1 MCTAAV
7 PSTLPQPSIAVN
19 DPPLI
24 LSTSQACHSVISGQ
38 RPDSQAPI
46 TLTCPRDAAAAVKCS
61 NEPVTSPYS
70 VDPAAAD
77 TRDVE
82 KTVTR
87 SRPWRDEV
95 TETGDRAQASN
106 DATQAS
112 DLDDEMR
119 AITSSYRHLLLDTPP
134 SPILLS
140 RQLTAKARFE
150 PSAAVKTEN
159 QISSSNA
166 RLEKEDN
173 GGESDKVKVTSS
185 NYHNWLKESPP
196 SPVLLSRQ
204 LNANYNH
211 STVLASSSATISY
224 NSSSM
229 AMSAAS
235 ETANITAKKSAML
248 DDDLKSPFLLSRQ
261 LAFQSAA
268 AKAAQTGRSDGDG
281 TTTVSGNSTKTLAP
295 SSPPLLRSR
304 YGGDLSTPPSPILLS
319 RMLVNNP
326 PPAPAAPSFQP
337 SIFTVTTTSVY
348 THSAKTNHSTASTAA
363 TPAAGRSV
371 LTGGTW
377 NSRRATYADTHTNTV
392 SKTTVSVA
400 PTFSD
405 EENTA
410 RSQSKHLHR
419 KSSRVSVK

>member
-1 MCTAAV
+1 V
-7 PSTLPQPSIAVN
+7 VN
-19 DPPLI
+19 DPPSI
-24 LSTSQACHSVISGQ
+24 LAGTSQACHSVTSGQ
-38 RPDSQAPI
+38 RPDSQAPVAH
-46 TLTCPRDAAAAVKCS
+46 TCPRDSAAAVKCS

-87 SRPWRDEV
+87 SRPWHDEV

-112 DLDDEMR
+112 DLDDEVK

-150 PSAAVKTEN
+150 PLAAAKTKN
-159 QISSSNA
+159 KTNSSNA
-166 RLEKEDN
+166 TVEKNN

-185 NYHNWLKESPP
+185 NYHSWLKESPP

-204 LNANYNH
+204 LNANYSQSN
-211 STVLASSSATISY
+211 TLASSSATIGY

-235 ETANITAKKSAML
+235 ETVNTTAKKSTMM
-248 DDDLKSPFLLSRQ
+248 DDDLRSPFLLSRQ

-268 AKAAQTGRSDGDG
+268 ARAAQTGRGDGDSAF
-281 TTTVSGNSTKTLAP
+281 TVSGNLTKTLAL
-295 SSPPLLRSR
+295 SSPSLLRSR
-304 YGGDLSTPPSPILLS
+304 YGDLSTPPSPILLS

-326 PPAPAAPSFQP
+326 PPAAAAPSFQP
-337 SIFTVTTTSVY
+337 SIFTVTTSSAY
-348 THSAKTNHSTASTAA
+348 TYSAKTNHSTASSAA
-363 TPAAGRSV
+363 TSAAGRSV

-377 NSRRATYADTHTNTV
+377 NSRHATRADTRTNTV
-392 SKTTVSVA
+392 SKTTASAA

-410 RSQSKHLHR
+410 RGQGKHLYR